1 MSPKKILIALFT
13 FLRKEVIRIFRI
25 WMQTLLPSV
34 ITTTLYF
41 LIFGTFIGSKL
52 PPIGDFSYI
61 QFIVPGLVMLAVI
74 TNSFQNT
81 ISTFFF
87 SKFQKNIEEI
97 LVSPL
102 PYWSVVLG
110 YLLGGLFRGLLV
122 GVLVLAVA
130 LFFTHLTVFNLA
142 IIVIFMV
149 LTSLLFSLAGLLNGL
164 FAKGMDDVS
173 IIPTF
178 VLTPLTYLGGVF
190 YSINMLP
197 PVWQVVS
204 RFNPI
209 LYIVDGFRY
218 GFLGVSDVSVWFS
231 LSILSITVIAFG
243 AVTLYFFKKG
253 YGLKS

>member
-1 MSPKKILIALFT
+1 MSPTKIVTALYT
-13 FLRKEVIRIFRI
+13 FLRKEVVRILRI
-25 WMQTLLPSV
+25 WKQTLLPSV

-52 PPIGDFSYI
+52 PAVGGYSYI

-87 SKFQKNIEEI
+87 AKFQKNIEEI

-122 GVLVLAVA
+122 GILVLIVA
-130 LFFTHLTVFNLA
+130 LFFTHLA
-142 IIVIFMV
+142 IHSLLVIVLFMI
-149 LTSLLFSLAGLLNGL
+149 LTSLLFALAGLLNGL
-164 FAKGMDDVS
+164 FAKNIDDIA

-190 YSINMLP
+190 YSVHMLP

-204 RFNPI
+204 KFNPV
-209 LYIVDGFRY
+209 LYIVDGYRY
-218 GFLGVSDVSVWFS
+218 GFLGVSDFS
-231 LSILSITVIAFG
+231 IYLSSSILIVTIIIFG
-243 AVTLYFFKKG
+243 SATLYFFKKG

>member
-1 MSPKKILIALFT
+1 MNAQKISIALFT
-13 FLRKEVIRIFRI
+13 FLRKEVVRILRI
-25 WMQTLLPSV
+25 WKQTLLPSV
-34 ITTTLYF
+34 VTTTLYF

-52 PPIGDFSYI
+52 PPIGTFTYI

-87 SKFQKNIEEI
+87 AKFQKNIEEI

-122 GVLVLAVA
+122 GILVLFVA

-142 IIVIFMV
+142 IIVIFMI
-149 LTSLLFSLAGLLNGL
+149 LTSFLFSLAGLLNGL
-164 FAKGMDDVS
+164 FAEGMDDVS

-190 YSINMLP
+190 YSVHMLP
-197 PVWQVVS
+197 PIWQIVS

-218 GFLGVSDVSVWFS
+218 GFLGVSDVSIWIS
-231 LSILSITVIAFG
+231 LSILIGTIIIFG
-243 AVTLYFFKKG
+243 TVTLYLFKNG